1 MNGPLTEAAERLH
14 AMKYRQPGE
23 DFREAVNR
31 VAFGLKDDDAHYKA
45 LRPILLG
52 QRFLP
57 GGRIQLSIGSQY
69 ATTAYNCF
77 VSGTFADS
85 MVTGQGNIMQ
95 RQTEAVA
102 TLRLGGG
109 IGFDFSTLRPHGDPI
124 NELGTVTEG
133 PLSFMH
139 AFNAYSDCIAG
150 AGMRRGA
157 MMAVL
162 RVDHPDIERFVRA
175 KQNEHAL
182 RRFNISVAVTD
193 EFMEAVAGDK
203 PFALK
208 FGSQKRREVSAVEL
222 WEKIM
227 RSTHDWAEP
236 GVIFIDRINEM
247 NNLWYC
253 EQIAA
258 CNPCSEQS
266 LPPYGAC
273 LLGSFNLVKY
283 LRHVGSNHP
292 EASAYEFDWDQFKA
306 DIPVIVRA
314 MDNVVDRARYPL
326 PQQKAEA
333 ISKRRMGLGVAG
345 LANAAEALGCVY
357 GGAVFLDF
365 EAKVLSTLRDESYR
379 ASAHLASE
387 KGSFPLYD
395 DEKYLGGRFTATLPD
410 DVRDAI
416 AKHGIRNSH
425 LTSIAPTGTISLAAD
440 NISGGIEP
448 VFAYRIDRPIATPDG
463 VMMETVEDYGAKF
476 LGVHGK
482 LAPDVTAD
490 EHIDVLCTAQKYVD
504 SAISKTI
511 NMDEKKMDFDEFKS
525 IYRKVFERGGK
536 GCATFN
542 IGGKRGALLT
552 NSDEGAA
559 CFVDPVTGRK
569 ECA

>member
-1 MNGPLTEAAERLH
+1 MTGPQTEAAERLH

-45 LRPILLG
+45 LRPILLD

-77 VSGTFADS
+77 VSGTIADS

-193 EFMEAVAGDK
+193 EFMDAVAGDK
-203 PFALK
+203 PFTLR

-236 GVIFIDRINEM
+236 GVIFVDRINEM

-253 EQIAA
+253 ETIAA

-266 LPPYGAC
+266 LPPFGAC

-283 LRHVGSNHP
+283 LEKV
-292 EASAYEFDWDQFKA
+292 ADDAWEFDWDQLRA

-326 PQQKAEA
+326 AQQKAEA

-345 LANAAEALGCVY
+345 LANAAEALGHAY
-357 GGAVFLDF
+357 GSADFLSF
-365 EAKVLSTLRDESYR
+365 EAEVLACLRDESYR
-379 ASAHLASE
+379 ASAQLAAE
-387 KGSFPLYD
+387 KCAFPFYD
-395 DEKYLGGRFTATLPD
+395 DEKYLAGRFIKTLPD
-410 DVRDAI
+410 DVRAAI

-425 LTSIAPTGTISLAAD
+425 LTSIAPTGTISLCAD
-440 NISGGIEP
+440 NVSGGIEP
-448 VFAYRIDRPIATPDG
+448 VFSYKIERPIVTPDG

-476 LGVHGK
+476 LGVRGK
-482 LAPDVTAD
+482 LATDVTAD
-490 EHIDVLCTAQKYVD
+490 EHIDVLCTGQAFVD

-511 NMDEKKMDFDEFKS
+511 NMDEKKMGFDEFKS
-525 IYRKVFERGGK
+525 IYRKVFDRGGK

-542 IGGKRGALLT
+542 VNGKRGALLA
-552 NSDEGAA
+552 SEEGGA
-559 CFVDPVTGRK
+559 CYIDPATGRK